1 MHALSDLQLF
11 VRVADTGN
19 MSEVARQMN
28 LTPAAASAA
37 IKRLE
42 AGLEATLFE
51 RSTRSLRL
59 TQAGESFL
67 GYCRQALE
75 LLDEG
80 RASLKSGRENLSGMI
95 HVAAPSDLARNVLRE
110 AFNQFQ
116 ARYPGITLTLLLS
129 DSMQNLYREHIDLS
143 LRYGQLQDSSLVAR
157 KLAEN
162 HIIACASPSYLKKH
176 GTPKNLAEL
185 AEHNCLRLFRN
196 GQLHS
201 HWRFVKNGAAEDV
214 EVNGD
219 RAAND
224 GALVKQWGLDGEGII
239 FKSWLDVREEI
250 AAKKL
255 VPLFPDWQQE
265 SYPLYAVMPSRQYQ
279 PARVRALVD
288 FLAAHFAAQNS

>member
-1 MHALSDLQLF
+1 MHAISDLQLF
-11 VRVADTGN
+11 VRVADTGS
-19 MSEVARQMN
+19 MSEVARQMS

-80 RASLKSGRENLSGMI
+80 RASVKQGRENLEGMI
-95 HVAAPSDLARNVLRE
+95 HVAAPSDLARNVLRD

-116 ARYPGITLTLLLS
+116 SRYPGITLTLLLS

-157 KLAEN
+157 KLADN
-162 HIIACASPSYLKKH
+162 RVIACASPAYLTQH
-176 GTPKNLAEL
+176 GSPTTPAEL
-185 AEHNCLRLFRN
+185 ASHNCLRLFRN

-201 HWRFVKNGAAEDV
+201 HWRFVRDGVAQDI
-214 EVNGD
+214 EVSGD

-224 GALVKQWGLDGEGII
+224 GALVKQWAMDGVGIT
-239 FKSWLDVREEI
+239 FKSLLDIRAEL
-250 AAKKL
+250 ASNKL
-255 VPLFPDWQQE
+255 VDLFPAWQQE

-288 FLAAHFAAQNS
+288 FLAAHFTS

>member
-11 VRVADTGN
+11 VRVADTGS
-19 MSEVARQMN
+19 MSEVARQLG

-80 RASLKSGRENLSGMI
+80 RASVKQGRENLSGMI
-95 HVAAPSDLARNVLRE
+95 HVAAPSDLARNVLRA
-110 AFNQFQ
+110 AFNEFQ
-116 ARYPGITLTLLLS
+116 ERYPGIMLTLHLS

-143 LRYGQLQDSSLVAR
+143 LRYGLLQDSSLVAR
-157 KLAEN
+157 KLADN
-162 HIIACASPSYLKKH
+162 RVVACASPAYLKRH
-176 GTPKNLAEL
+176 GTPHTPEEL
-185 AEHNCLRLFRN
+185 ARHNCLRLYRN

-201 HWRFVKNGAAEDV
+201 QWRFVKDGVARDV
-214 EVNGD
+214 EVSGD

-224 GALVKQWGLDGEGII
+224 GALVKQWAVDGAGIV
-239 FKSWLDVREEI
+239 FKSWLDIGVEL
-250 AAKKL
+250 AGKKL
-255 VPLFPDWQQE
+255 LPLFPDWQQE
-265 SYPLYAVMPSRQYQ
+265 PYPLYAVMPSRQYQ

-288 FLAAHFAAQNS
+288 FLAEHFNA